1 MAPPFSEQVAVSLSP
16 AVQALAAKPVLLVM
30 ATKREDGS
38 IQLNPIWFE
47 LHDGLVVVNSN
58 TRRSWPRNLQREREA
73 TMLIVDP
80 EASDRYAQIRG
91 QLVDVTPDPKV
102 EVIDRLAR
110 RYTGEKF
117 RALEPGE
124 ERITMRLKPIKVS
137 GDLI

>member
-1 MAPPFSEQVAVSLSP
+1 MAAGANPVVVLTP
-16 AVQALAAKPVLLVM
+16 AVQELAAKPVLLII

-38 IQLNPIWFE
+38 VQLNPIWFE
-47 LHDGLVVVNSN
+47 LRDGLIVVNSN
-58 TRRSWPRNLQREREA
+58 TRRSWPRNLQREKEA

-80 EASDRYAQIRG
+80 DAPDRYAQIRG
-91 QLVDVTPDPKV
+91 RLVDVTPDPKI

-110 RYTGEKF
+110 RYTGENF

-124 ERITMRLKPIKVS
+124 ARITLRLKPIKVS

>member
-1 MAPPFSEQVAVSLSP
+1 MSQHATASLSP
-16 AVQALAAKPVLLVM
+16 AVQALAAKPSLLIM
-30 ATKREDGS
+30 ATKRSDGS

-47 LHDGLVVVNSN
+47 FRDGLIVVNSN
-58 TRRSWPRNLQREREA
+58 TRRSWPRNLQRDREA

-80 EASDRYAQIRG
+80 EVSDRYAQIRG
-91 QLVDVTPDPKV
+91 QLVDVTPDPAV

-124 ERITMRLKPIKVS
+124 ERITMRLKPTKVS

>member
-1 MAPPFSEQVAVSLSP
+1 MATGAAKPSVAVSP
-16 AVQALAAKPVLLVM
+16 AVQELAAKPILLVL

-47 LHDGLVVVNSN
+47 LRDGYFIVNSN
-58 TRRSWPRNLQREREA
+58 TRRAWPRNLQREKEA
-73 TMLIVDP
+73 TLLLVDP
-80 EASDRYAQIRG
+80 DLPDRYAQVRG
-91 QLVDVTPDPKV
+91 RLVDVTPDPTV

-124 ERITMRLKPIKVS
+124 ERITFRIDPVKVT

>member
-1 MAPPFSEQVAVSLSP
+1 MAPPFSKPLTVRLSP

-47 LHDGLVVVNSN
+47 LQDGLVVVNSN
-58 TRRSWPRNLQREREA
+58 TRRSWPRNLQREGEA

-80 EASDRYAQIRG
+80 EVSDRYVQIRG
-91 QLVDVTPDPKV
+91 QLVDVTPDPRV
-102 EVIDRLAR
+102 EMIDRLAR
-110 RYTGEKF
+110 RYTGKTF
-117 RALEPGE
+117 RVLEPGE
-124 ERITMRLKPIKVS
+124 ERITMRLRPIKVS

>member
-1 MAPPFSEQVAVSLSP
+1 MATGAAKPSVALSP
-16 AVQALAAKPVLLVM
+16 ALQELAAKPILVVM

-47 LHDGLVVVNSN
+47 LRDGYFIVNSN
-58 TRRSWPRNLQREREA
+58 TRRAWPRNLQREKEA
-73 TMLIVDP
+73 TMLLVDP
-80 EASDRYAQIRG
+80 EVPDRYAQIRG
-91 QLVDVTPDPKV
+91 KLVEVAPDPNV

-124 ERITMRLKPIKVS
+124 ERITFRIQPIKVS

>member
-1 MAPPFSEQVAVSLSP
+1 MAGAESAASLPP
-16 AVQALAAKPVLLVM
+16 ALLELVAKPVLIVM
-30 ATKREDGS
+30 ATKRENGS

-47 LHDGLVVVNSN
+47 LRDGLIIVNSN

-73 TMLIVDP
+73 TMLLIDP
-80 EASDRYAQIRG
+80 SVNERYMQIRG

-110 RYTGEKF
+110 RYTGDKF

-124 ERITMRLKPIKVS
+124 ERITLRLKPVKVT
-137 GDLI
+137 GDRI

>member
-1 MAPPFSEQVAVSLSP
+1 MAGAESADSLPPGLLE
-16 AVQALAAKPVLLVM
+16 LAAKPVLIVM
-30 ATKREDGS
+30 ATKRENGS

-47 LHDGLVVVNSN
+47 LRDGLIIVNSN

-73 TMLIVDP
+73 TMLLIDP
-80 EASDRYAQIRG
+80 SVNERYMQIRG

-110 RYTGEKF
+110 RYTGDNF

-124 ERITMRLKPIKVS
+124 ERITLRLKPVKVT
-137 GDLI
+137 GDRI

>member
-1 MAPPFSEQVAVSLSP
+1 MAGVESPISLPQAVLE
-16 AVQALAAKPVLLVM
+16 LAAKPVLIIM
-30 ATKREDGS
+30 ATKRQDGS
-38 IQLNPIWFE
+38 IQMNPIWFE
-47 LHDGLVVVNSN
+47 LRDGMVIVNSN

-73 TMLIVDP
+73 TMLLVDP
-80 EASDRYAQIRG
+80 EVPDRYAQIRG
-91 QLVDVTPDPKV
+91 QLVDVRPDPRV

-124 ERITMRLKPIKVS
+124 ERITLTLKPMRVS

>member
-1 MAPPFSEQVAVSLSP
+1 MAGADSAVSLSP
-16 AVQALAAKPVLLVM
+16 ALVELAAKPVLIVM
-30 ATKREDGS
+30 ATKRPNGS

-47 LHDGLVVVNSN
+47 LRDGLVTVNSN

-73 TMLIVDP
+73 TMLLVDP
-80 EASDRYAQIRG
+80 ELPDRYAQIRAD
-91 QLVDVTPDPKV
+91 LVDVIPDPRV

-110 RYTGEKF
+110 RYTGTKF

-124 ERITMRLKPIKVS
+124 ERITMRLKPTKVS

>member
-1 MAPPFSEQVAVSLSP
+1 MATGAAKPAVTLSP
-16 AVQALAAKPVLLVM
+16 AVQRLAAKPILVVM

-47 LHDGLVVVNSN
+47 LRDGYFVVNSN
-58 TRRSWPRNLQREREA
+58 TRRAWPRNLQREREA
-73 TMLIVDP
+73 TLLLVDP
-80 EASDRYAQIRG
+80 DVPDRYAQIRG
-91 QLVDVTPDPKV
+91 RLVDVTPDPNV

-117 RALEPGE
+117 RELEPGE
-124 ERITMRLKPIKVS
+124 ERITFRIEPVKVS

>member
-1 MAPPFSEQVAVSLSP
+1 MATGAAKPSVAVSP
-16 AVQALAAKPVLLVM
+16 AAQALAAKPILLVL
-30 ATKREDGS
+30 ATKRENGS

-47 LHDGLVVVNSN
+47 LHDGYFIVNSN
-58 TRRSWPRNLQREREA
+58 TRRAWPRNLQREKEA
-73 TMLIVDP
+73 TLLLVDP
-80 EASDRYAQIRG
+80 DVPDRYAQVRG
-91 QLVDVTPDPKV
+91 RLVDVTPDPNL

-124 ERITMRLKPIKVS
+124 ERITLRIDPVRVT

>member
-1 MAPPFSEQVAVSLSP
+1 MATGAAEPAVRLSP
-16 AVQALAAKPVLLVM
+16 AVQQLAAKPILLVM

-47 LHDGLVVVNSN
+47 LRDGYFVVNSN
-58 TRRSWPRNLQREREA
+58 TRRAWPRNLQREKEA
-73 TMLIVDP
+73 TMLLVDP
-80 EASDRYAQIRG
+80 DLPDRYAQIHGR
-91 QLVDVTPDPKV
+91 LVDVTPDPNV

-117 RALEPGE
+117 RELEPGE
-124 ERITMRLKPIKVS
+124 ERITFRIEPVKVS

>member
-1 MAPPFSEQVAVSLSP
+1 MATGAAKPSVPVSP
-16 AVQALAAKPVLLVM
+16 AAQALAAKPIVLVL
-30 ATKREDGS
+30 ATKRENGS

-47 LHDGLVVVNSN
+47 LHDGYFIVNSN
-58 TRRSWPRNLQREREA
+58 TRRAWPRNLQREKEA
-73 TMLIVDP
+73 TLLLVDP
-80 EASDRYAQIRG
+80 DVPDRYAQVRG
-91 QLVDVTPDPKV
+91 RLVDVTPDPNV

-124 ERITMRLKPIKVS
+124 ERITLRIDPVRVT

>member
-1 MAPPFSEQVAVSLSP
+1 MAAGARPAAGFTP
-16 AVQALAAKPVLLVM
+16 AVLELAAKPVLLIM

-47 LHDGLVVVNSN
+47 LKDGLVVVNSN
-58 TRRSWPRNLQREREA
+58 TRRSWPRNLQRERQA
-73 TMLIVDP
+73 TMLLVDP
-80 EASDRYAQIRG
+80 DVSDRYAQIRG
-91 QLVDVTPDPKV
+91 ELVDVTPDPNV

-110 RYTGEKF
+110 RYTGKKF

-124 ERITMRLKPIKVS
+124 ERITMRLKPINVS

>member
-1 MAPPFSEQVAVSLSP
+1 MAAGAKPAIVLQP
-16 AVQALAAKPVLLVM
+16 AVTQLAAKPVLIIM

-47 LHDGLVVVNSN
+47 LRDGLIVVNSN
-58 TRRSWPRNLQREREA
+58 TRRSWPRNLQRERGA
-73 TMLIVDP
+73 TLLLVDP
-80 EASDRYAQIRG
+80 EVPDRYAQIRAE
-91 QLVDVTPDPKV
+91 LVEVTPDPQV

-124 ERITMRLKPIKVS
+124 ERITLKLKPIKVT
-137 GDLI
+137 GDRI

>member
-1 MAPPFSEQVAVSLSP
+1 MPIETKPPVPLSA
-16 AVQALAAKPVLLVM
+16 AVQELAGKPILLVM

-47 LHDGLVVVNSN
+47 LRDGLVVVNSN

-73 TMLIVDP
+73 TMLLVDP
-80 EASDRYAQIRG
+80 EIPDRYAQIRG
-91 QLVDVTPDPKV
+91 ELVDVTPDPKV

-110 RYTGEKF
+110 RYTGTKF